1 LSTDVSIGSSR
12 ISEAP
17 QKLEPAQIR
26 AARAL
31 LGWRQEDLSKASG
44 VGTAT
49 IQRIEK
55 SDGPITGYVSTV
67 MRIEAAFEK
76 AGILFIT
83 DDELAGI
90 GVRLAKKKR
99 GR

>member
-1 LSTDVSIGSSR
+1 ML
-12 ISEAP
+12 EA
-17 QKLEPAQIR
+17 AQIW

-31 LGWRQEDLSKASG
+31 LGWRQQDLSEASG

-55 SDGPITGYVSTV
+55 SGGPISGYASTV

-76 AGILFIT
+76 AGVLFIT
-83 DDELAGI
+83 DDEIAGI

-99 GR
+99 R

>member
-1 LSTDVSIGSSR
+1 M
-12 ISEAP
+12 A
-17 QKLEPAQIR
+17 
-26 AARAL
+26 
-31 LGWRQEDLSKASG
+31 G
-44 VGTAT
+44 VKFIDENGGGPGGTAG
-49 IQRIEK
+49 
-55 SDGPITGYVSTV
+55 SPITGYVSTV

-90 GVRLAKKKR
+90 GVRLTKKKR

>member
-1 LSTDVSIGSSR
+1 VTESAGASNSSTRTV
-12 ISEAP
+12 A
-17 QKLEPAQIR
+17 
-26 AARAL
+26 
-31 LGWRQEDLSKASG
+31 
-44 VGTAT
+44 GTAG
-49 IQRIEK
+49 
-55 SDGPITGYVSTV
+55 SPITGYVSTV

>member
-1 LSTDVSIGSSR
+1 MVCRRLPVWEQPTVR
-12 ISEAP
+12 
-17 QKLEPAQIR
+17 
-26 AARAL
+26 
-31 LGWRQEDLSKASG
+31 
-44 VGTAT
+44 
-49 IQRIEK
+49 RIENGG
-55 SDGPITGYVSTV
+55 SPITGYVSTV

-83 DDELAGI
+83 DDEIAGI